1 MRRLNSIIIGSA
13 DQTAVPAGGALAV
26 DRDSFSETITEK
38 LKSSINYNQNEEIT
52 DIPEGIVIIATGP

>member
-26 DRDSFSETITEK
+26 DRDSF
-38 LKSSINYNQNEEIT
+38 LKQSLKIK
-52 DIPEGIVIIATGP
+52 VIH

>member
-1 MRRLNSIIIGSA
+1 MRRLNSIIIGA

-38 LKSSINYNQNEEIT
+38 IK
-52 DIPEGIVIIATGP
+52 VIH

>member
-26 DRDSFSETITEK
+26 DRDSFLKQSLKIKSHPLITIK
-38 LKSSINYNQNEEIT
+38 MKRSPIFRKGL
-52 DIPEGIVIIATGP
+52 